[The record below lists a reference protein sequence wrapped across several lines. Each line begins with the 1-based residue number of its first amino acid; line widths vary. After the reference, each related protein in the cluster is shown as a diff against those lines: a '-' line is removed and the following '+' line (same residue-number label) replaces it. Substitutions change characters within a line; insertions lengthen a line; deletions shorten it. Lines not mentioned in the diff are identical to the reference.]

1 MAPSLVVSLTF
12 NPMFSTTPLMFGP
25 NITGGHGN
33 MSPKGNNWASGAFS
47 ADELGQSAGGYSA
60 DYEHVIVVGFSANRS
75 SLVYRDDG
83 ETVQPKSVRL
93 IPCIKF

>member
-1 MAPSLVVSLTF
+1 M
-12 NPMFSTTPLMFGP
+12 MFGRP